1 MATNACILWIEKKY
15 VEYDT
20 EIEVVTWK
28 NRKEFVNKRG
38 KNEELVCLR
47 QERGR
52 TKIQY
57 VECMWNVNA
66 TVVIDTDKNNNLGGL
81 TGMK

>member
-1 MATNACILWIEKKY
+1 MYFMDWKKICWIRYGNWSSNMEKQKGIC
-15 VEYDT
+15 EQ
-20 EIEVVTWK
+20 E
-28 NRKEFVNKRG
+28 G

>member
-1 MATNACILWIEKKY
+1 MNACILWIEKIY

-38 KNEELVCLR
+38 KKEELVGGKKGKKFMMNICSNGCRIHVKVCLR

-57 VECMWNVNA
+57 VECM
-66 TVVIDTDKNNNLGGL
+66 
-81 TGMK
+81 